1 MTQLNETQVS
11 VLNEILARDPEF
23 RAVVQQRFQVEVDAA
38 TARANQLKDVVSLT
52 PATEATATVAPAA
65 APKAKPVK
73 RGRPRGSVNGDG
85 TNKMEAVR
93 KVLAAHPGSQLQE
106 IATHLEK
113 AGVAIEGGMLSSYLY
128 HLVSNEEVKKAGKRN
143 SYTYTLKGAK
153 RK

>member
-1 MTQLNETQVS
+1 MIQLNETQVS

-38 TARANQLKDVVSLT
+38 TARANQLKDAVSLT
-52 PATEATATVAPAA
+52 TEIPVTVTPAV
-65 APKAKPVK
+65 APKAKPAK

-93 KVLAAHPGSQLQE
+93 KVLTAHPGSQLQE
-106 IATHLEK
+106 IAAYVAK
-113 AGVAIEGGMLSSYLY
+113 AGVTIESGMLSSYLY

-143 SYTYTLKGAK
+143 SYTYTLKGGK

>member
-38 TARANQLKDVVSLT
+38 TARANQLKDAVSLT
-52 PATEATATVAPAA
+52 PATEAPTTVAPA
-65 APKAKPVK
+65 APKAKPAK

>member
-52 PATEATATVAPAA
+52 PATETPVMTSPTPKVKPA
-65 APKAKPVK
+65 K

-93 KVLAAHPGSQLQE
+93 KVLAAHPGSQLQD

-113 AGVAIEGGMLSSYLY
+113 AGVAIESGMLSSYLY